1 MLRTLAALTLL
12 IVLSGCSKPD
22 PIIRMY
28 GDWRYNDGYGTEE
41 AHREQIADLVDDYA
55 ADAQRNRLAAEQLG
69 LASRTDARLAGYATE
84 AILLS
89 ELQGLLLIEQREQAD
104 ELIESGSYRELNR
117 GYGAMITEQQIL
129 ADRYYDLGR
138 AMEAAAMDSTDLG
151 QIESTVVRSRYQ
163 IVPPHWLRR
172 DYEARQPSLRVIAN
186 PGRVVED
193 TPAEPMQ
200 PQFVEESEGAD
211 VESDL

>member
-1 MLRTLAALTLL
+1 MLRTLAAFTLL
-12 IVLSGCSKPD
+12 VVLSGCSKPD

-28 GDWRYNDGYGTEE
+28 GDWRYNDGYETVE

-69 LASRTDARLAGYATE
+69 LAARTDARLAPFATQ
-84 AILLS
+84 AADLS
-89 ELQGLLLIEQREQAD
+89 ELQNVLLIEQREHAD
-104 ELIESGSYRELNR
+104 LLIEGGSYRELNR
-117 GYGAMITEQQIL
+117 GYGAMVTEQQIL

-138 AMEAAAMDSTDLG
+138 QIEAMSDTSAAG

-172 DYEARQPSLRVIAN
+172 DYEARQPSLRVTAD
-186 PGRVVED
+186 PGQAIQD
-193 TPAEPMQ
+193 APAETIEPE
-200 PQFVEESEGAD
+200 FVGEAEVDA
-211 VESDL
+211 ESDDQ

>member
-12 IVLSGCSKPD
+12 IVLSGCDKPD

-69 LASRTDARLAGYATE
+69 LAARTEARLTGFATDAL
-84 AILLS
+84 LLS
-89 ELQGLLLIEQREQAD
+89 ELQALLLIEQREEAED
-104 ELIESGSYRELNR
+104 LIEDGSYRELNR

-138 AMEAAAMDSTDLG
+138 AMAASMDSTDIG
-151 QIESTVVRSRYQ
+151 QIESTVIRSRYQ
-163 IVPPHWLRR
+163 IIPPHWLRR
-172 DYEARQPSLRVIAN
+172 DYEARQPSLRVVAN

-200 PQFVEESEGAD
+200 PQFVGEEGATD
-211 VESDL
+211 GQ

>member
-1 MLRTLAALTLL
+1 MLRTLAAFTLL
-12 IVLSGCSKPD
+12 VVLSGCSKPD

-28 GDWRYNDGYGTEE
+28 GDWRYNDGYETVE

-69 LASRTDARLAGYATE
+69 LAARTDARLASFATQ
-84 AILLS
+84 AADLS
-89 ELQGLLLIEQREQAD
+89 ELQNVLLIEQREHAD
-104 ELIESGSYRELNR
+104 LLIEGGSYRELNR

-138 AMEAAAMDSTDLG
+138 QIEVMSDTSAAG

-172 DYEARQPSLRVIAN
+172 DYEARQPSLRVTAD
-186 PGRVVED
+186 PGQAIQGA
-193 TPAEPMQ
+193 PAETIEPE
-200 PQFVEESEGAD
+200 FVGEAEVDA
-211 VESDL
+211 ESDDQ